1 MHEPTRVCANKGERT
16 HARAHVCC
24 HSPLSCPLCLGE
36 TDTDRRA
43 NARTDDR
50 DCARTYARNASG
62 SAAFRLYGGF
72 EIVLTMLQHLRGG
85 IPDANAALL
94 VARALSLLSGK
105 RGRERTQ
112 GGFYAAQGGGLTA
125 AILSL
130 CAMLSAH
137 VHMYS
142 SIATLYACT
151 DVVATTSPCP
161 MLSAP
166 TLVLR

>member
-1 MHEPTRVCANKGERT
+1 MPTQLCWLPVHSRSYRV
-16 HARAHVCC
+16 
-24 HSPLSCPLCLGE
+24 
-36 TDTDRRA
+36 
-43 NARTDDR
+43 
-50 DCARTYARNASG
+50 
-62 SAAFRLYGGF
+62 
-72 EIVLTMLQHLRGG
+72 RGG
-85 IPDANAALL
+85 ENEHKGDF
-94 VARALSLLSGK
+94 
-105 RGRERTQ
+105 TQ
-112 GGFYAAQGGGLTA
+112 HRGGGWTA